1 MNVAALPEVTPQSTS
16 EQQLEPDVPW
26 VVIVWNDPVN
36 LMSYVSMVFQ
46 KYFGYSQV
54 EADKL
59 MLQVHQEGKAVVASG
74 PLEEAERH
82 TQAMHEF
89 GLWATYQK
97 ADQA

>member
-1 MNVAALPEVTPQSTS
+1 MNAEALPEIKPENATRGQT
-16 EQQLEPDVPW
+16 QLDNPW

-46 KYFGYSQV
+46 KYFGYSQL

-59 MLQVHQEGKAVVASG
+59 MLQVHQDGRAVVASCS
-74 PLEEAERH
+74 LEEAERH

-97 ADQA
+97 ADQG